1 MGLPLVAPTYP
12 GSFLHV
18 AALLPSF
25 PTLLPTLPLAAVLHD
40 GAMDTVPSLYKY
52 IKFNH
57 FNSYVIFAAVLAV
70 HGAAV
75 WRSWAGFKT
84 QDQVG
89 TKGIRVQ

>member
-1 MGLPLVAPTYP
+1 
-12 GSFLHV
+12 
-18 AALLPSF
+18 
-25 PTLLPTLPLAAVLHD
+25 
-40 GAMDTVPSLYKY
+40 MDTVPSLYKY

-84 QDQVG
+84 QDQVYG
-89 TKGIRVQ
+89 SAGCWA